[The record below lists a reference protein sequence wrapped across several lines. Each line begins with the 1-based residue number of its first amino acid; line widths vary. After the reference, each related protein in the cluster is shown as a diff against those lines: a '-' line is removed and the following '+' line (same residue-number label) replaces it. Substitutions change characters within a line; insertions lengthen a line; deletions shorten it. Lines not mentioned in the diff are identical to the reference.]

1 MAKVTVKLFGVY
13 RMDTHLAKAEMEAER
28 LNELLEKLHA
38 LVCERAKDSGNEQ
51 QVNDLS
57 FKDATVFID
66 GERCRK
72 KKQKLED
79 GSEIWI
85 LSPASGG

>member
-1 MAKVTVKLFGVY
+1 MT
-13 RMDTHLAKAEMEAER
+13 EE
-28 LNELLEKLHA
+28 ELRA
-38 LVCERAKDSGNEQ
+38 LLGNEQ

-72 KKQKLED
+72 KKQKLSD
-79 GSEIWI
+79 GNEIWI